1 MKVVVKDVWEKAEKA
16 DYILIFILMF
26 WLKLSQKQSRTAAAF
41 GVFFTTKSWLDTPM
55 KGYHTEDFEKV
66 KKEWAVVV
74 E

>member
-41 GVFFTTKSWLDTPM
+41 GFFLQQNHDQTP
-55 KGYHTEDFEKV
+55 D
-66 KKEWAVVV
+66 
-74 E
+74 